1 MWIVVRDAGRY
12 GYMTYH
18 ESMNDINRID
28 IKWNGLFYV
37 KK

>member
-1 MWIVVRDAGRY
+1 MWIVVRQDGRY

-18 ESMNDINRID
+18 EAIQDINRID